1 MVSPCQS
8 SRFLEPTLLTNFTKQ
23 QYAQG
28 NKSPT
33 LAQREGT
40 YSQCIKVI
48 SIDLRPSKISW
59 CHPCQAR
66 VLWQSLYSSLF
77 LIQMWDVIRKQRFEA
92 IFLISFPSCCWTI
105 SIIIIYRHVCIFWSI
120 LTPSW
125 GSHCVAPVVAAVFF
139 WWFSH
144 FLRLPPARSSLLPA
158 VATDK
163 SQRGSW
169 ASPLCSRASVYC
181 TFSVSYKKSSNI
193 HVCMQKIISR
203 LLLNSNIRIPTPQLW
218 RLWLSWK
225 FLNFLTRIDWQL
237 TSRPKC
243 SWKSETNFWLSLLQN
258 HLRLTSWLHSVLLPK
273 V

>member
-1 MVSPCQS
+1 
-8 SRFLEPTLLTNFTKQ
+8 
-23 QYAQG
+23 
-28 NKSPT
+28 
-33 LAQREGT
+33 
-40 YSQCIKVI
+40 
-48 SIDLRPSKISW
+48 
-59 CHPCQAR
+59 
-66 VLWQSLYSSLF
+66 
-77 LIQMWDVIRKQRFEA
+77 MWDVIRKQRFEA

-105 SIIIIYRHVCIFWSI
+105 SIIIIYHHLCIFWTI

-144 FLRLPPARSSLLPA
+144 LRFRLPPARSSLLPA

-163 SQRGSW
+163 SQRGSS

-181 TFSVSYKKSSNI
+181 KHPCHRVLQNSSNI

-203 LLLNSNIRIPTPQLW
+203 LLLNSNISNIRIPTPQLW
-218 RLWLSWK
+218 LSWK
-225 FLNFLTRIDWQL
+225 FVKFLTRIDWQL

>member
-1 MVSPCQS
+1 MVSSCQS
-8 SRFLEPTLLTNFTKQ
+8 SSFLEPALLTNVTKQ

-33 LAQREGT
+33 LAQRGGT

-48 SIDLRPSKISW
+48 SFDLRPSTISW

-92 IFLISFPSCCWTI
+92 IFFSISFHSCCWTI
-105 SIIIIYRHVCIFWSI
+105 SIIIIYHHLCIFWTI
-120 LTPSW
+120 LTPY
-125 GSHCVAPVVAAVFF
+125 GSHCVAPVVTAVFF

-144 FLRLPPARSSLLPA
+144 LRFRLPPARSSLLPA

-163 SQRGSW
+163 SQRGSS

-181 TFSVSYKKSSNI
+181 KHPCHRVLQKSSNI
-193 HVCMQKIISR
+193 HVC
-203 LLLNSNIRIPTPQLW
+203 T
-218 RLWLSWK
+218 
-225 FLNFLTRIDWQL
+225 FF
-237 TSRPKC
+237 C
-243 SWKSETNFWLSLLQN
+243 
-258 HLRLTSWLHSVLLPK
+258 H
-273 V
+273 